1 MTIEEK
7 RYVLKNS
14 QDILKSVDSFCSYYH
29 LIKKYI
35 DLREIKSSL
44 DRGAFARP
52 QFMLSREIYSFL
64 GQKRNKLS
72 YAYGP
77 EIGDITMREKI
88 CKVENFKHKTSYL
101 PENIAIVAGAWSGVE
116 LVIEELADL
125 RKGRTKDF
133 TIAVVGPT
141 HYQMFHRAINM
152 LGVNVVGFDFVKP
165 SLGSTPK
172 TKDEIDDILKINP
185 NAVFITNPNNPNGE
199 YFPSMLLRYL
209 IKRCKEKNIY
219 VIIDEIQDFF
229 VYDKSGLDYGK
240 WVQSSNVIRIDSF
253 SKKRGIAE
261 YRVGWVIADKKILGD
276 RLTGVIGR
284 LSGLMGNA
292 PRAANTAICKLLDL
306 EEKRIK
312 TGINYFKLVEKSLN
326 KKEKY
331 IIERLESMP
340 GVEIFPRGACIN
352 LTVKIK
358 YPKTDFELS
367 KDLMDK
373 GTLIMPCGGYGYA
386 TDDVIMRI
394 TFAERWKKLQHSM
407 NALKSV
413 LMVNKK

>member
-1 MTIEEK
+1 MASEEK
-7 RYVLKNS
+7 RYILKNS
-14 QDILKSVDSFCSYYH
+14 QDILKSVGSFCNYYH

-52 QFMLSREIYSFL
+52 QFMLNREIYYFL
-64 GQKRNKLS
+64 GQKRDKLS

-77 EIGDITMREKI
+77 EIGDVTVREKI
-88 CKVENFKHKTSYL
+88 CKVENLKHKTSYL

-125 RKGRTKDF
+125 RKGKTKDF
-133 TIAVVGPT
+133 TVAVIGPT

-165 SLGSTPK
+165 SMGSTPK
-172 TKDEIDDILKINP
+172 TTDEIDDILKINP
-185 NAVFITNPNNPNGE
+185 NAIFVTNPNNPNGE
-199 YFPSMLLRYL
+199 YFPSKLLKYL
-209 IKRCKEKNIY
+209 IEICQEKNIY

-229 VYDKSGLDYGK
+229 ISDKLGLNYSK
-240 WVQSSNVIRIDSF
+240 WVQSPNVIRIDSF

-292 PRAANTAICKLLDL
+292 PRAANTIICKLLDL
-306 EEKRIK
+306 EEKHIK
-312 TGINYFKLVEKSLN
+312 TGIDYFKPVETSL
-326 KKEKY
+326 KKRENY
-331 IIERLESMP
+331 IIERLKSMP
-340 GVEIFPRGACIN
+340 GVEILPRGACIN

-367 KDLMDK
+367 SDLMNN

-386 TDDVIMRI
+386 AADVIMRI

-413 LMVNKK
+413 LISSQK